1 MKLSIRWTLYYSLC
15 ALSLLG
21 AAGCAT
27 TSEPVS
33 RNPEMMAKEAEA
45 FQSSRRY
52 EDAIA
57 QWKKVKDSYAS
68 PEMTAL
74 AEIKIAD
81 AQFDNGNFIEA
92 AASYEEFRK
101 LHPNNE
107 KSAYALYRQAL
118 SYYNQITGIDTD
130 QTPVTNAV
138 AFFESF
144 LKLYPTSE
152 YAQEVRNKLEVCRMK
167 QVEYEIYVGRF
178 YYRTEKYASAIKRL
192 EEALTKYP
200 RSPLHDETLYFL
212 GKSYVLA
219 GDRAKGREA
228 FQRLFN
234 EYRTSKYVDEARE
247 FLDKNY

>member
-1 MKLSIRWTLYYSLC
+1 MKLSIRRTLHSLC
-15 ALSLLG
+15 ALTLLA

-33 RNPEMMAKEAEA
+33 RNPEMIAKEAEE

-52 EDAIA
+52 EDAVA
-57 QWKKVKDSYAS
+57 QWKKVKESYAS
-68 PEMTAL
+68 PEMTTL
-74 AEIKIAD
+74 AEMKIAD
-81 AQFDNGNFIEA
+81 AQFDGGNFIEA

-101 LHPNNE
+101 LHPNHE

-130 QTPVTNAV
+130 QTPTANSV

-144 LKLYPTSE
+144 LKLYPNSE
-152 YAQEVRNKLEVCRMK
+152 YASEIRNKLEVCRMK
-167 QVEYEIYVGRF
+167 QVEYEIYIGRF
-178 YYRTEKYASAIKRL
+178 YYRSDKYSSAIKRL
-192 EEALTKYP
+192 EEALKKYP
-200 RSPLHDETLYFL
+200 RSPLHDETLYYL

-219 GDRAKGREA
+219 GDKAKGREA

-234 EYRTSKYVDEARE
+234 DYRTSRYVDEARQ